1 MAGAVS
7 GIAGTLHS
15 PSEARVRS
23 LQARENHLFHCQG
36 SPFRPGCSFGR
47 RTSSN
52 GLRLKTNSL
61 FSMNSFSS
69 LLAYSKWAYAQT
81 AFGGALDY
89 KGWNNP
95 SSLIDDSNIMAS
107 KAKSGELS
115 TDESYEGVVV
125 LVIGGGGREHALCYA
140 LQRSSSCD
148 AVFCAPG
155 NAGIADSGDA
165 TCISDLDIHNSSV
178 VISFCQ
184 RWGVGL
190 VVVGPE
196 GPLVAGL
203 VNDLVKAGIPTFGP
217 SSEAAALEG
226 SKDFMKKLCDKYG
239 IPTAKYQTFTN
250 ASDAKN
256 YIEKQGA
263 PIVVK
268 ADGLASG
275 KGVVVANT
283 LEEAYDAVDSML
295 VKGSFGSAGSQI
307 IVEEFL
313 EGEEASFF
321 ALVDGENALPLASAQ
336 DHKRVGEGDTG
347 PNTGGMGAYSPAP
360 ILTKELES
368 LVMKSI
374 ILPTVKGMEAEG
386 CKFVGVLYAGLI
398 IDSKSGLP
406 KLLEYNVRFGDP
418 ECQVLMVRLESD
430 LVQILLAA
438 CKGQLSGVTL
448 DWSKESALVVVLASK
463 GYPGDY
469 KRGTIIKNLQE
480 AEVASSKVK
489 IFHAGTALDSHG
501 NMVAMGGR
509 VLGVTAMGSDI
520 AEAQERAYQ
529 VVNEVIWPEG
539 FCRRDIGWRAVSRLP
554 VAR

>member
-15 PSEARVRS
+15 PSEVRVRS

-69 LLAYSKWAYAQT
+69 LLAYSKWVYAQT